1 MEKSKKKLTL
11 TTLIILAITVV
22 IVFITNRILVF
33 MMDDI
38 WYSTKLYS
46 TEPITSLKDIIDAQV
61 WHWHNWGGRSIA
73 HGLLQLIIMCGN
85 GFADVLN
92 TLWLFLLSF
101 VIIKVS
107 ETTPATIGSKLIYI
121 TMTAG
126 LLLGLS
132 ANWKMSMFWEAGAAN
147 YLYIT
152 AFLLFYIFCY
162 LREVNGEVKSLP
174 GITFWMI
181 PLALITGWSNENMG
195 PTCLILSII
204 VMVILKK
211 STRKIPFWMIEGSAI
226 CLIGCVFCIA
236 APGNFVRSAS
246 AKLDIGPLWKIF
258 LRCYYECKALFVYQI
273 LTVFTLAVILIISIG
288 ILGIKLRK
296 TEIILLVGALL
307 SWGAMILSP
316 HYPDRAT
323 FGTMCLM
330 ICVIISRSALIIE
343 KKKEASLPLY
353 LGAVL
358 IWLKGMYEIGD
369 FLANYMGWIK

>member
-11 TTLIILAITVV
+11 ATLIILAITLV

-38 WYSTKLYS
+38 WYSTKLFS
-46 TEPITSLKDIIDAQV
+46 SEPITSIKDIIEAQV

-73 HGLLQLIIMCGN
+73 HGLLQLILMCGN

-92 TLWLFLLSF
+92 TIWLFLLSY

-132 ANWKMSMFWEAGAAN
+132 ANWKMSMFWQAGAAN

-152 AFLLFYIFCY
+152 VFLLFYMFCY
-162 LREVNGEVKSLP
+162 LREVEGNVKPLP

-195 PTCLILSII
+195 PTCFILSVI
-204 VMVILKK
+204 VMVILK
-211 STRKIPFWMIEGSAI
+211 RVHA
-226 CLIGCVFCIA
+226 
-236 APGNFVRSAS
+236 RSPS
-246 AKLDIGPLWKIF
+246 G
-258 LRCYYECKALFVYQI
+258 
-273 LTVFTLAVILIISIG
+273 
-288 ILGIKLRK
+288 
-296 TEIILLVGALL
+296 
-307 SWGAMILSP
+307 
-316 HYPDRAT
+316 
-323 FGTMCLM
+323 
-330 ICVIISRSALIIE
+330 
-343 KKKEASLPLY
+343 
-353 LGAVL
+353 
-358 IWLKGMYEIGD
+358 
-369 FLANYMGWIK
+369 